1 MKPTLIA
8 LTTLL
13 ASAITAASGK
23 GVALADIET
32 LYAEASRVTNL
43 GENRKNGIWLLLKNG
58 QAYQNLS
65 VSPADFDVDTTRQHE
80 PDKWYSWRKTDDGYQ
95 IRKNGAWQKLQGRRV
110 LPGKA
115 GETLHGSYSHNASDT
130 LTTPTSRS
138 IPPST
143 LRLMLPSPTAATP
156 FPAAPLPPSATP

>member
-13 ASAITAASGK
+13 ASAITTASGK
-23 GVALADIET
+23 GVALADIEP

-65 VSPADFDVDTTRQHE
+65 VSPADFDVDTT
-80 PDKWYSWRKTDDGYQ
+80 PP
-95 IRKNGAWQKLQGRRV
+95 ARR
-110 LPGKA
+110 
-115 GETLHGSYSHNASDT
+115 
-130 LTTPTSRS
+130 
-138 IPPST
+138 
-143 LRLMLPSPTAATP
+143 
-156 FPAAPLPPSATP
+156 